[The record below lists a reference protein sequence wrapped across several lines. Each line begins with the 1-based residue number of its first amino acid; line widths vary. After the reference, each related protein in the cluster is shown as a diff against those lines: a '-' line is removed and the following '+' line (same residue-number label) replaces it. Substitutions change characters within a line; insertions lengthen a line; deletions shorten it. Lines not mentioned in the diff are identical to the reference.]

1 MMIELPPA
9 LIFLTAAVLAPFLP
23 AVVRKVL
30 LLVVPLLALVT
41 VFGLPEGVGF
51 QYSFLGHEMALL
63 KVDRLNRV
71 FGIIFCIISFLAV
84 LFALQNDD
92 RLEQSSAMTYA
103 GSALGVTFAGD
114 FFSLYVFWELMAVA
128 STFVVLAARNEAARK
143 AAFRYVL
150 VHLCGGLFLLAGI
163 ILRLHETGSLAVEL
177 VGLTGVASA
186 LIFIGIAVNA
196 AIPPMHSWLK
206 DAYPAASYTG
216 AVFLSA
222 FTTKSAV
229 YVMARTFPGADML
242 ILLGALMT
250 FVPIF
255 YAVLENDIRSVLSYS
270 LINQVGFMMVGVG
283 IGSPLAINGAVAH
296 AFAHILYKGLLF
308 MSAGAVIYRTGKIK
322 CTDLGGLYKYMPF
335 TCISCII
342 GAASISAFPLF
353 SGFVSKSM
361 IVSAAG
367 YEHLTLVWLIL
378 MFASAGVFHHAGIK
392 VPFFM
397 FFGHDSGL
405 RPKEAPWNMLLA
417 MGIAAAFCIGIGVFP
432 EPLYNLLPF
441 PVDYVPYTGDH
452 VVGQLQLLMFGALA
466 FALLMLSGIYPAEI
480 RAINL
485 DTDWFYRKGG
495 KLFVSGCDKIFNGI
509 NDFSDRVF
517 VQQLPAL
524 VSRFFVNPSRNIQR
538 LWVKLLSE
546 ASGDEQTLARR
557 NEAIE
562 HRTKALA
569 YPIGGGVLLAV
580 IFLVVM
586 SLLYFV

>member
-1 MMIELPPA
+1 MIELPPA
-9 LIFLTAAVLAPFLP
+9 LYFLAAAVLAPVLP
-23 AVVRKVL
+23 AGVRKIVL
-30 LLVVPLLALVT
+30 LGAPLVALAT
-41 VFGLPEGVGF
+41 VLSLPEGVSF
-51 QYSFLGHEMALL
+51 QYSLLGQDMAML

-84 LFALQNDD
+84 LFALQNND

-114 FFSLYVFWELMAVA
+114 FFTLYVFWELMAIA
-128 STFVVLAARNEAARK
+128 STFVVLAARDEASRK

-163 ILRLHETGSLAVEL
+163 VLRLHETGSLAVDF

-186 LIFIGIAVNA
+186 LMFIGIAVNA

-206 DAYPAASYTG
+206 DAYPSASYTG

-229 YVMARTFPGADML
+229 YVMARTFPGTDML
-242 ILLGALMT
+242 IVLGALMT
-250 FVPIF
+250 FIPIF

-397 FFGHDSGL
+397 FFGHDSGH

-417 MGIAAAFCIGIGVFP
+417 MGIASAFCIGIGIFP

-485 DTDWFYRKGG
+485 DTDWFYRKGSR
-495 KLFVSGCDKIFNGI
+495 LFVHGCDKVFNGI
-509 NDFSDRVF
+509 NEFGDRVF
-517 VQQLPAL
+517 MQKLPML
-524 VSRFFVNPSRNIQR
+524 LSRFFSDPARNVQQH
-538 LWVKLLSE
+538 LAHLSAE
-546 ASGDEQTLARR
+546 ASGDETPLEGRKAEIEYRTR
-557 NEAIE
+557 NV
-562 HRTKALA
+562 A
-569 YPIGGGVLLAV
+569 YPIGVGVFLAV
-580 IFLVVM
+580 VALAMVSLVFYV
-586 SLLYFV
+586 

>member
-9 LIFLTAAVLAPFLP
+9 FIFLAAAALAPLLP
-23 AVVRKVL
+23 AGVRKIVL
-30 LLVVPLLALVT
+30 LAAPLLALAT
-41 VFGLPEGVGF
+41 VLSLPEGVSF
-51 QYSFLGHEMALL
+51 TYSILGQDMALL

-71 FGIIFCIISFLAV
+71 FGIIFSIISFLAV

-92 RLEQSSAMTYA
+92 RLEQTSAMTYA

-114 FFSLYVFWELMAVA
+114 FFTLYVFWELMAVA
-128 STFVVLAARNEAARK
+128 STFVVLAARDQAARK

-150 VHLCGGLFLLAGI
+150 IHLCGGLFLLAGI
-163 ILRLHETGSLAVEL
+163 ILRAHETGSLAVDF
-177 VGLTGVASA
+177 VGLTGLASA
-186 LIFIGIAVNA
+186 LMFIGIAVNA
-196 AIPPMHSWLK
+196 AIPPLHSWLK
-206 DAYPAASYTG
+206 DAYPAASYSG

-229 YVMARTFPGADML
+229 YVMARTFPGTELL
-242 ILLGALMT
+242 IGLGALMT

-255 YAVLENDIRSVLSYS
+255 FAVLENDIRSVLSYS

-308 MSAGAVIYRTGKIK
+308 MSAGAVLYRTGKIK
-322 CTDLGGLYKYMPF
+322 CTDLGGLYKYMPV
-335 TCISCII
+335 TCICCII

-367 YEHLTLVWLIL
+367 HEHLTLVWLIL

-397 FFGHDSGL
+397 FFGHDSVH
-405 RPKEAPWNMLLA
+405 RPKEAPWNMQLA
-417 MGIAAAFCIGIGVFP
+417 MGIAAAFCIGVGVFP
-432 EPLYNLLPF
+432 EPLYSLLPF
-441 PVDYVPYTGDH
+441 PVDYIPYTGDH

-485 DTDWFYRKGG
+485 DTDWCYRKGAR
-495 KLFVSGCDKIFNGI
+495 LFFSGCDKIFNGI
-509 NDFSDRVF
+509 NDFGDRVF
-517 VQQLPAL
+517 VQQVPAL
-524 VSRFFVNPSRNIQR
+524 LNRFFADPSRNIQKHC
-538 LWVKLLSE
+538 VKLLAE
-546 ASGDEQTLARR
+546 ASGEESQVDSH
-557 NEAIE
+557 NERIN
-562 HRTKALA
+562 HRTRALA
-569 YPIGGGVLLAV
+569 YPIGGGVFLAV
-580 IFLVVM
+580 IFLAVM
-586 SLLYFV
+586 SLLYFN